1 MFICR
6 VVVVSVNNE
15 DEPILESFFSR
26 MRYFIATRARVMGN
40 AEENVQERVMREDA
54 TVTLP
59 GFANASNRA
68 LASRIEVR
76 ENVLDAKQTHRGL
89 TEDGVV
95 FVFVFAQ

>member
-1 MFICR
+1 MIYLFASTS
-6 VVVVSVNNE
+6 VDVNN
-15 DEPILESFFSR
+15 DAPILESFFSR
-26 MRYFIATRARVMGN
+26 MRYFRATRARVMGN
-40 AEENVQERVMREDA
+40 VGETRECAMREDA

-76 ENVLDAKQTHRGL
+76 EIALQTHRGL

>member
-1 MFICR
+1 MQHFR
-6 VVVVSVNNE
+6 
-15 DEPILESFFSR
+15 
-26 MRYFIATRARVMGN
+26 ATRGRAMGN
-40 AEENVQERVMREDA
+40 VDETRRCVISDDA

-76 ENVLDAKQTHRGL
+76 ETALDAKQTHRGL

>member
-1 MFICR
+1 MFIIR
-6 VVVVSVNNE
+6 VVVVDADNE
-15 DEPILESFFSR
+15 RRANFRKFLFEDA
-26 MRYFIATRARVMGN
+26 RYFRAPRARVMGN
-40 AEENVQERVMREDA
+40 AGETRECRMREDA

-76 ENVLDAKQTHRGL
+76 ETALQTHRGL

-95 FVFVFAQ
+95 FVFAQ

>member
-1 MFICR
+1 MLLFASF
-6 VVVVSVNNE
+6 VVDVDDEGRANFRKFLFE
-15 DEPILESFFSR
+15 DA
-26 MRYFIATRARVMGN
+26 RYFRATRARVMMDDVG
-40 AEENVQERVMREDA
+40 ETRECVMREDA

-76 ENVLDAKQTHRGL
+76 ETALQTRRGL

-95 FVFVFAQ
+95 FVFAQ